1 MALEVTLKNDL
12 KTAMKA
18 RDSLRVGTIKLL
30 IADLQNRLIEK
41 QAPLSEEEELAL
53 LSRQAKQRRE
63 AIDAYEKGGRADRA
77 ANEAAEL
84 LIIEEYL
91 PKQLTPAEVEAIVAE
106 IIAAT
111 GATSRKDMGKIM
123 GQLMPRV
130 KGRFP
135 GKDVKSLVEKVLPA

>member
-18 RDSLRVGTIKLL
+18 RDALRVGTIKLL

-63 AIDAYEKGGRADRA
+63 AIEAYTVGGREDRA
-77 ANEAAEL
+77 ASEAAEL
-84 LIIEEYL
+84 LVIEEYL

-135 GKDVKSLVEKVLPA
+135 GKDVKALVEKVLPA